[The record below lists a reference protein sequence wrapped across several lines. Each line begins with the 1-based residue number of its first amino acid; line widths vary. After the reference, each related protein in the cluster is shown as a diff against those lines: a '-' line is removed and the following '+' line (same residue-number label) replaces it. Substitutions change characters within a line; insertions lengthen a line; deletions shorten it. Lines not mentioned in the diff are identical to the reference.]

1 MKLTIWCNAIFDETA
16 TRRLHEGTHA
26 HRLITAKSAST
37 SVLIGARRDEEI
49 AHADVVF
56 GQPNV
61 VDCFEYRRLR
71 WVEVTSAGYTRYD
84 TPEFREAF
92 QERRAVFTCMS
103 GVFADP
109 CAQHA
114 LAMILALNRQLLPSY
129 RDQVT
134 DRVWNYTERRY
145 HSALLTGQTVLLLGF
160 GAIGRRLADLLA
172 PFGVKLYAVRR
183 QVRSE
188 RGVTI
193 LPEEQLTAVLPQAD
207 HVVNILPDNQSTLNY
222 VNARRLGAF
231 KRGARFYNV
240 GRGTTVDQS
249 ALLDALQRGHLGGAY
264 LDVTDPEPLPPEHPL
279 WSTPNC
285 YITPHT
291 AGGRRDQDEAIVE
304 HFLKNLQALLEGS
317 PLVDRVV

>member
-114 LAMILALNRQLLPSY
+114 LAMILALNRQLMPSY
-129 RDQVT
+129 SDQVT

>member
-1 MKLTIWCNAIFDETA
+1 MKLTIWCNGIFNEAA
-16 TRRLHEGTHA
+16 TQRLHEGTRA
-26 HRLITAKSAST
+26 HRLITAKSATT

-49 AHADVVF
+49 AQADVAF
-56 GQPNV
+56 GQPNP
-61 VDCFEYRRLR
+61 VDCLEYRRLR

-114 LAMILALNRQLLPSY
+114 LAMILALNRQLLPSH
-129 RDQVT
+129 RDQLT

-193 LPEEQLTAVLPQAD
+193 LPEEHLTAVLPQAD
-207 HVVNILPDNQSTLNY
+207 HVVNILPDNESTLNY
-222 VNARRLGAF
+222 VNARRLAAF
-231 KRGARFYNV
+231 KPGARFYNV

-291 AGGRRDQDEAIVE
+291 AGGRRDQDETIVE
-304 HFLKNLQALLEGS
+304 HFLGNLQALLEGT
-317 PLVDRVV
+317 PFVDRVV